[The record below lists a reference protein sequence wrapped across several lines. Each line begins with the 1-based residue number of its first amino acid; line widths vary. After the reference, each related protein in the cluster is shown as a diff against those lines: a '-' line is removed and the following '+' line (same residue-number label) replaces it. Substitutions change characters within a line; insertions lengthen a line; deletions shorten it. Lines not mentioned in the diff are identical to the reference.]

1 MNIEEWNGGLGAQKL
16 WLNPTVHT
24 ITADSSTTQ
33 TMNATTVNA
42 NMVNSVGGNY
52 TGILA
57 GAIINAGQ
65 SLSAPIAT
73 LTRAQTTESF
83 GSASKFVLYGGTYI
97 MSAAQFCG
105 GIFSNF
111 ETGVVGSLQL
121 PNDVAID
128 SYLSS
133 FPGAATSCVSFVLN
147 NRDTATSRTV
157 YRSDGA
163 MVVYVAPPAPGGNS
177 PSQVTLYFNR
187 VGGVWTC
194 LNTKT
199 SP

>member
-1 MNIEEWNGGLGAQKL
+1 MNLEEWNGGTGTQKL
-16 WLNPTVHT
+16 WLNPAVHT
-24 ITADSSTTQ
+24 ITADTSTT
-33 TMNATTVNA
+33 TTVNATTVNA
-42 NMVNSVGGNY
+42 NTVNSVAGNY
-52 TGILA
+52 SGVLA

-65 SLSAPIAT
+65 TLSAPVAT

-83 GSASKFVLYGGTYI
+83 GSASKFVYYGGTFI

-105 GIFSNF
+105 GIFCNY

-128 SYLSS
+128 SYLSG

-157 YRSDGA
+157 YKSDGST
-163 MVVYVAPPAPGGNS
+163 VVYVAPPAPSGNS

-187 VGGVWTC
+187 VGGAWTC

-199 SP
+199 TP

>member
-1 MNIEEWNGGLGAQKL
+1 MNLDEWNSGTGTQKL
-16 WLNPTVHT
+16 WLNPAVHT
-24 ITADSSTTQ
+24 ITADTATATTV
-33 TMNATTVNA
+33 NVTTVNA
-42 NMVNSVGGNY
+42 NMINSVGGNF
-52 TGILA
+52 TGILG
-57 GAIINAGQ
+57 GAIINAAQ
-65 SLSAPIAT
+65 TLSAPVAT

-121 PNDVAID
+121 PNDAAID

-147 NRDTATSRTV
+147 NRDTSTSRTV

-163 MVVYVAPPAPGGNS
+163 TVVYVAPPAPSGNS

-187 VGGVWTC
+187 IGGVWTC